1 MDRVPSS
8 AAAHCNAMK
17 SSARQ
22 SALKKANR
30 IGQQYA
36 ALPYRWVDGEL
47 EILLLT
53 SRETHRWVI
62 PKGWPMAGR
71 KPHAAAAQEALEEA
85 GVIGKIGKTPVGAYT
100 YVKRLKN
107 GAGLVCNVDV
117 FPLAVARQLKR
128 WREQG
133 QRTAHWFT
141 PTEAAEAV
149 NEPELDVLIEAFG
162 ANPPQ
167 RSTKPPRVAATAPA
181 EAVQGSLAE
190 ERDEAETM
198 IPLVPANAGTQIS

>member
-1 MDRVPSS
+1 
-8 AAAHCNAMK
+8 MK
-17 SSARQ
+17 SPARQ

-36 ALPYRWVDGEL
+36 ALPYRWVDGAL

-62 PKGWPMAGR
+62 PKGWPMAGK
-71 KPHAAAAQEALEEA
+71 KPYAAAAQEALEEA
-85 GVIGKIGKTPVGAYT
+85 GVIGKIAKTPIGAYT

-128 WREQG
+128 WPEQA

-141 PTEAAEAV
+141 PPEAAQAV

-162 ANPPQ
+162 EHPPK
-167 RSTKPPRVAATAPA
+167 RSGKRCLGAVVPA

-190 ERDEAETM
+190 EREELGDEE
-198 IPLVPANAGTQIS
+198 LDLESVD

>member
-1 MDRVPSS
+1 
-8 AAAHCNAMK
+8 MK
-17 SSARQ
+17 SPARQ
-22 SALKKANR
+22 SAPKQV
-30 IGQQYA
+30 GQQYA
-36 ALPYRWVDGEL
+36 ALPYRWVDGAL

-62 PKGWPMAGR
+62 PKGWPMAGK

-85 GVIGKIGKTPVGAYT
+85 GVIGKIAKTPVGAYT

-107 GAGLVCNVDV
+107 GAGLVCKVDV

-128 WREQG
+128 WPEQA

-141 PTEAAEAV
+141 PHEAAEAV
-149 NEPELDVLIEAFG
+149 NEPELDDLIEAFG
-162 ANPPQ
+162 RRPPKRSFKQ
-167 RSTKPPRVAATAPA
+167 RLGAAVPA

-190 ERDEAETM
+190 ERDEQSGEDIIA
-198 IPLVPANAGTQIS
+198 